1 MKCFE
6 IDFERVKACVY
17 RSEYNGYGGYFHPI
31 VEFENLC
38 LKSFLGIDEIL
49 QTLQNNT
56 NNFLVGN
63 DASNVLLWGARG
75 CGKSSSIR
83 AVLTHCLLADNPKS
97 PSQEQNP
104 QCLLRVIEIPKIGIE
119 ILPMTLD
126 FVRSLPYKFII
137 FCDDLSFGAGDE
149 SYKAL
154 KSILDGGFEARASNV
169 LFYATSNMRHLL
181 LEEYA
186 QDTLHLDDKKD
197 EIIAL
202 SDRFGI
208 SMGLYS
214 LGSEDFMRIVN
225 SELSFNAGISDE
237 ALRQKALNYAT
248 QKGSRNA
255 RVAKEFAKLYK
266 NHLI

>member
-17 RSEYNGYGGYFHPI
+17 RSEYDGYGGYFHPI
-31 VEFENLC
+31 AEFETIS

-49 QTLQNNT
+49 QALRNNT
-56 NNFLVGN
+56 RNFLVGN

-83 AVLTHCLLADNPKS
+83 AVLTHFLLDDS
-97 PSQEQNP
+97 LSQSEDSSQS
-104 QCLLRVIEIPKIGIE
+104 LLRVVEIPKVGIE
-119 ILPMTLD
+119 ILPFVLD
-126 FVRSLPYKFII
+126 FVRPLPYKFII

-154 KSILDGGFEARASNV
+154 KSILDGGFEARAKNV

-214 LGSEDFMRIVN
+214 LSSEDFMRIVN
-225 SELSFNAGISDE
+225 SELCFNAGISDE

-248 QKGSRNA
+248 QKGSKNA

>member
-17 RSEYNGYGGYFHPI
+17 RSEYDGYGGYFHPI
-31 VEFENLC
+31 VEFENIS

-49 QTLQNNT
+49 QALQNNT
-56 NNFLVGN
+56 SNFLAGN

-83 AVLTHCLLADNPKS
+83 AVLTHFLLDDRIKEQS
-97 PSQEQNP
+97 PSHLP
-104 QCLLRVIEIPKIGIE
+104 LRVIEIPKVGIE
-119 ILPMTLD
+119 ILPFVLD
-126 FVRSLPYKFII
+126 FTRSLPYKFVI

-237 ALRQKALNYAT
+237 ALRQKALSYAT